1 MEALPV
7 ERENLRR
14 RNSNSTA
21 VVVPEKLTIL
31 TKPHLSASFSN
42 GCGGSSA
49 ASPPDLAL
57 ITMIGPFSY
66 TSLKDLLPSMAVNSP
81 TASSAAGSDLGIR
94 NRLVKQA
101 AWAYLQPSASPS
113 SRRSTADH
121 FFALRIWPNF
131 AALIRFVTR
140 TLTRAYQYLIRSTR
154 IWCCT

>member
-31 TKPHLSASFSN
+31 TKPHLSASFS
-42 GCGGSSA
+42 SA
-49 ASPPDLAL
+49 ASPPDRAL
-57 ITMIGPFSY
+57 ISMIRPFSY

-121 FFALRIWPNF
+121 FFAHRIWPNF

-140 TLTRAYQYLIRSTR
+140 TLTRAYQYLIRSIR